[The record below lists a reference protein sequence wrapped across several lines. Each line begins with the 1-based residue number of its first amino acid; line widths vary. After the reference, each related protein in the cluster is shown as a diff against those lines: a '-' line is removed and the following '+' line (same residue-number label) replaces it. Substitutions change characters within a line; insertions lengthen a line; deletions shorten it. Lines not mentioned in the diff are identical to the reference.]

1 MHHTHRPDRYEEKVE
16 QSKTSTNKLNI
27 KIQVTIAVYIKQ
39 IGRKQFKKKR
49 TLTVNKNIKSKY

>member
-39 IGRKQFKKKR
+39 IGRKQFKKK
-49 TLTVNKNIKSKY
+49 NPYSKQKY